1 MSGNRMNLQHFSREA
16 PLDQLIGALRRDG
29 AIVVRELAS
38 TDVVN
43 DVKKEFQAHFA
54 VPGNLAQS
62 EFAGKHTI
70 RIAGVLGYA
79 PSAAALITDATVLQV
94 ADSALLPHCETFQIG
109 STTGIRL
116 LPGQGAQPLHRDDSC
131 YPIQIAGMELQIGV
145 IWALDDF
152 TEENGATRVVVG
164 SHRYLRAWHEP
175 FVSEY
180 VSAAMPSGSALI
192 YLGSTLHGGGENKSS
207 APRTA
212 LVNTYSL
219 GWLRQESNQYL
230 EVPPEIAAGY
240 DERLR
245 ALLGYTTHGGGID
258 QVGKFRGECRAWVK
272 SPAASGISQRGQ

>member
-1 MSGNRMNLQHFSREA
+1 MNLQHFSTA
-16 PLDQLIGALRRDG
+16 AQLDQLVGALRRDG

-38 TDVVN
+38 ADVIN
-43 DVKKEFQAHFA
+43 DVKNQFQTRFA
-54 VPGNLAQS
+54 VPSNLGQS
-62 EFAGKHTI
+62 EFAGMQTI
-70 RIAGVLGYA
+70 RIAGVLGHA
-79 PSAAALITDATVLQV
+79 PSAASLITEATVLQV
-94 ADSALLPHCETFQIG
+94 ADSVLLPHCEAYQIG

-116 LPGQGAQPLHRDDSC
+116 LPGQGAQSLHRDDSC
-131 YPIQIAGMELQIGV
+131 YPIQIPGMELQIGV

-164 SHRYLRAWHEP
+164 SHRYLRAWHETV
-175 FVSEY
+175 VSDY

-192 YLGSTLHGGGENKSS
+192 YFGSTLHGGGENKSS

-230 EVPPEIAAGY
+230 EVPPEKAAGY

-245 ALLGYTTHGGGID
+245 ALLGYTTHGGGVD
-258 QVGKFRGECRAWVK
+258 QVGKFRGECCAWVK
-272 SPAASGISQRGQ
+272 APAASGISQRGQ